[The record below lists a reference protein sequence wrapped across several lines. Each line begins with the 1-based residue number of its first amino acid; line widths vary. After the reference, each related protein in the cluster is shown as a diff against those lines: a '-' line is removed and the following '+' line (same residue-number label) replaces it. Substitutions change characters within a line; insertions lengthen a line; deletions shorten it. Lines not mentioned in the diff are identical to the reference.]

1 MALRCFLQVWCG
13 RGGSTNF
20 FLCVASLCER
30 LCNATLHSPSAAAE
44 LTCYSVGATPSN
56 YFLVLLRPLCDAWP
70 HPPRARNAGSQARL
84 RSRSDHFLIQ
94 VVDWN
99 LMVFLVGSSLNFCA
113 PLFFHGSCG
122 AVSPRTFT
130 KPDLCISVTVQPNW
144 TRKGFCFLGYVPSSN
159 CSVPIKV

>member
-99 LMVFLVGSSLNFCA
+99 LMVFLAPVFSWLQWRHVPQNLFKARSL
-113 PLFFHGSCG
+113 HQ
-122 AVSPRTFT
+122 R
-130 KPDLCISVTVQPNW
+130 
-144 TRKGFCFLGYVPSSN
+144 N
-159 CSVPIKV
+159 CSTQLNQERLLLFGIRAFFELLSAYKSLI